1 MTFSFKFLSGAV
13 LACLLGAP
21 AQAQGLRL
29 PPTAGAASTVT
40 GTATSD
46 FIVAVVNSAPIT
58 NAEVQ
63 REVLRVQQQYAAQRR
78 SPPELQRLTAE
89 TLERLINQKVLLQF
103 AFDTGIKAEDTAVD
117 LATQSIAAQNQLTLA
132 QLYQQVAADGLSA
145 GQFRAQLRDQ
155 ILLQRLRERDLEPRV
170 RVTDLDID
178 AYLQA
183 QQNTQDLSKLD
194 INLAQVL
201 IAVPESAT
209 GEQVQALQEKARKVL
224 ERARAGD
231 DFATLVRDF
240 SDPTAQANGGQL
252 GLRSADRYPDSFV
265 EATRQLAPGEVANL
279 VRSLAGF
286 HILKVVEKVNVGL
299 PAMSVTQSHTR
310 HILLRPSA
318 QLSEA
323 QARARLLDFKKQL
336 QAGQADFAALA
347 REHSQD
353 GSAAQGGDLGWASPG
368 MFVPEFES
376 VMNQLA
382 PGEVSEPLLSRF
394 GLHLVQLLE
403 RRQAKLSQAEQRES
417 VRALLREKKLAEA
430 MQTWTQEMRGRA
442 YVELRDAPL

>member
-1 MTFSFKFLSGAV
+1 MTGPFPHQHGDPRGLQERIDGQLQERIEEAV
-13 LACLLGAP
+13 EMAGLELLVA
-21 AQAQGLRL
+21 LRKK
-29 PPTAGAASTVT
+29 
-40 GTATSD
+40 
-46 FIVAVVNSAPIT
+46 
-58 NAEVQ
+58 
-63 REVLRVQQQYAAQRR
+63 QRR
-78 SPPELQRLTAE
+78 PAPELARLTAE
-89 TLERLINQKVLLQF
+89 ELERLINQKVLLQF

-117 LATQSIAAQNQLTLA
+117 LAAQSIAAQNQLTLA

-252 GLRSADRYPDSFV
+252 GLRSADRSLEISPTWS
-265 EATRQLAPGEVANL
+265 VARR
-279 VRSLAGF
+279 RS
-286 HILKVVEKVNVGL
+286 K
-299 PAMSVTQSHTR
+299 R
-310 HILLRPSA
+310 
-318 QLSEA
+318 
-323 QARARLLDFKKQL
+323 
-336 QAGQADFAALA
+336 
-347 REHSQD
+347 
-353 GSAAQGGDLGWASPG
+353 W
-368 MFVPEFES
+368 
-376 VMNQLA
+376 
-382 PGEVSEPLLSRF
+382 
-394 GLHLVQLLE
+394 
-403 RRQAKLSQAEQRES
+403 
-417 VRALLREKKLAEA
+417 
-430 MQTWTQEMRGRA
+430 
-442 YVELRDAPL
+442 